1 MSAETSIPTCYRH
14 DDRETRLSC
23 TRCGRPICVECVR
36 RADVGQ
42 RCPECA
48 AQDQQRV
55 VRANELGGG
64 SAGAPVATGLVIA
77 SAAVFVL
84 GYVPEIAPRLY
95 FYGIQANELV
105 TAGEWWRLLTA
116 AFLHDGL
123 AHILFNMWALWA
135 LGTNLERQVGSAPF
149 AFLYL
154 ASALA
159 GGLAFYAAV
168 PAGRALGASGAV
180 FGLFGVWLVS
190 GFRRR
195 KTVAGQ
201 AGFRQMLGLLALNL
215 ALPVFVPGIAWQAHL
230 GGLVAGGLIA
240 AAWLSSPFQGRG
252 AARRRTAVGAAVA
265 GLLLALALLVA

>member
-14 DDRETRLSC
+14 NDRETRLHC
-23 TRCGRPICVECVR
+23 TRCGRPICVECLH

-48 AQDQQRV
+48 AADTQRV
-55 VRANELGGG
+55 VRADELGGA
-64 SAGAPVATGLVIA
+64 SGAPVATGLVVA
-77 SAAVFVL
+77 GVVVFVL
-84 GYVPEIAPRLY
+84 GYVPELAARLY
-95 FYGIQANELV
+95 FYGLQANELV
-105 TAGEWWRLLTA
+105 AAGQWWRLLTA

-135 LGTNLERQVGSAPF
+135 LGTNLERQVGSLPF

-159 GGLAFYAAV
+159 GGLAFYATV
-168 PAGRALGASGAV
+168 PGGRALGASGAV

-195 KTVAGQ
+195 KTAAGQ
-201 AGFRQMLGLLALNL
+201 AGFRQMLGLLVLNL

-230 GGLVAGGLIA
+230 GGLVAGGLVGA
-240 AAWLSSPFQGRG
+240 GWLSTPLRGRHAG
-252 AARRRTAVGAAVA
+252 RRTALAASMASV
-265 GLLLALALLVA
+265 LLALVLLVA